1 MLPFN
6 NFPQLKAFGTVSTRG
21 LAMGIERMHS
31 AKYWRM
37 RAEEFRTKADC
48 CEFPQTRDTLRQVAN
63 NYEQLARNAEQI
75 VTVTELD
82 ERTLMARRRRN
93 TPTISAPS

>member
-1 MLPFN
+1 M
-6 NFPQLKAFGTVSTRG
+6 A
-21 LAMGIERMHS
+21 IEGMHS

-48 CEFPQTRDTLRQVAN
+48 CQFPQTKDTLRQVAN
-63 NYEQLARNAEQI
+63 NYEELARRAERI

-82 ERTLMARRRRN
+82 ERHVRSSRSDARGH
-93 TPTISAPS
+93 